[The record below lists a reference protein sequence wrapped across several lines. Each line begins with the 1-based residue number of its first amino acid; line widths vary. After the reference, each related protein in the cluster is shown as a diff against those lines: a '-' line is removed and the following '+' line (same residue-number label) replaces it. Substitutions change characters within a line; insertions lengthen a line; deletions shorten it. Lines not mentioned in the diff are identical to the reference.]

1 MYNSKNLESLNHI
14 NDIIFLNIEK
24 LNADNTKYDFCLIN
38 DVLHHIGVEKVS
50 ELKNLIITLQN
61 KAKYV
66 LIKDHFQCGF
76 FSNQTIRL
84 MDFLGNYYNDVSTPK
99 KYFDKLFED
108 DEDFIFDDAD
118 LKKDLKKL
126 TEEMK
131 ILKEELKKLKE
142 NSE

>member
-1 MYNSKNLESLNHI
+1 MGKRDELFQVGFNKTYDSNFFKNKTKVK
-14 NDIIFLNIEK
+14 K
-24 LNADNTKYDFCLIN
+24 L
-38 DVLHHIGVEKVS
+38 
-50 ELKNLIITLQN
+50 Q
-61 KAKYV
+61 
-66 LIKDHFQCGF
+66 
-76 FSNQTIRL
+76 
-84 MDFLGNYYNDVSTPK
+84 K